1 MAFFGGKDKGKNT
14 DINEISTVIAQN
26 NNELMTQVGRMFE
39 DKLSEVVSAQI
50 KALITELLP
59 ALNSAQKES
68 GADKKVYVTD
78 SLEGLEDEKQSS
90 EIIATLYS
98 KTEGNHPSRIRPF
111 YTEVEKF
118 FELPLSR
125 LHKERVADLPNK
137 GDGKFPYRKMDT
149 AIQLIGYKKLHD
161 FAKSYEFQTK

>member
-1 MAFFGGKDKGKNT
+1 MAFGFGKDKAKNT
-14 DINEISTVIAQN
+14 DINEISTVIAQG
-26 NNELMTQVGRMFE
+26 NNELVAQVGRLFE
-39 DKLSEVVSAQI
+39 ETIAEAIGVQI
-50 KALITELLP
+50 KAALSELLP
-59 ALNSAQKES
+59 ALSYTQKEKPVQK
-68 GADKKVYVTD
+68 AVYITD

-111 YTEVEKF
+111 YTEVEKYYKI
-118 FELPLSR
+118 PLSR

-161 FAKSYEFQTK
+161 FAKRYEFQTK